1 VQDPEIAA
9 EVEAFAESFRPD
21 FRDRLIVRD
30 HSDYP
35 ISAEFD
41 MKKRLSELVAKKV
54 WLRSGAYLVIEPTE
68 AMTVIDVNTGK
79 ASEGKS
85 VRDGFLSVNVE
96 AAREIAA
103 QMRLRNLS
111 GIIMVDF
118 INMTEEKDRTALLE
132 ELRKAVAG
140 DPDRVRVVDMT
151 PLGLVEITR
160 LKRRRPLSEDIKK
173 YLQL

>member
-1 VQDPEIAA
+1 
-9 EVEAFAESFRPD
+9 
-21 FRDRLIVRD
+21 
-30 HSDYP
+30 
-35 ISAEFD
+35 
-41 MKKRLSELVAKKV
+41 M
-54 WLRSGAYLVIEPTE
+54 
-68 AMTVIDVNTGK
+68 
-79 ASEGKS
+79 
-85 VRDGFLSVNVE
+85 RDGFLSVNVE